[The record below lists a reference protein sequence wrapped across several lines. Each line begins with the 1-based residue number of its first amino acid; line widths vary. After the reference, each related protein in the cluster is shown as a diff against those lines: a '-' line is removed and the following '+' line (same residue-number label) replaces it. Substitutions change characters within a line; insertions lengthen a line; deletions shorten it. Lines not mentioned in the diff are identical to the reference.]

1 MSVDIIKLKARL
13 RTGSGKSY
21 TRKARQ
27 QGWVPAIYYG
37 EKKEPVS
44 IEIDNREF
52 AAIVRGKKLT
62 HLINLG
68 IAGEQE
74 TSVAVIRDVQRHV
87 IKDDW
92 FLHIDFQR
100 VAMDKSV
107 TVDCPVELVGIPVG
121 VKDSGGVLGHPIKRV
136 KIECMPTDIPDKISI
151 DVSQLKI
158 GDSIHFRDV
167 VIPNITIKA
176 PGDEVVAVVTHPTR
190 EEETVKPAE
199 EEAGVAEPTE
209 IAPASGAAPAPGVAA
224 KGKEK
229 AEG

>member
-1 MSVDIIKLKARL
+1 MDIIKLKTRL

-21 TRKARQ
+21 ARKTRL

-37 EKKEPVS
+37 EKKEPMS
-44 IEIDNREF
+44 IEVDNREF

-62 HLINLG
+62 HLIDLG

-74 TSVAVIRDVQRHV
+74 SSVAVIRDIQRHV

-100 VAMDKSV
+100 VAMDKTV

-151 DVSQLKI
+151 DVSQLRI

-190 EEETVKPAE
+190 EEEAVKPVVEEVGAVEPAE
-199 EEAGVAEPTE
+199 NA
-209 IAPASGAAPAPGVAA
+209 APVPGAAAPAPSAA

-229 AEG
+229 A